1 MIGVHVHRVR
11 NDDLSGAKRFEQR
24 DQIRYGVFGKSQQ
37 DVDIYVMISAY
48 WEPLRFTVEEQ
59 TGDRR
64 AWKRAIDTSLESP
77 LDIAEP
83 RSELALGTPDYL
95 VGPRSV
101 VVLVR

>member
-1 MIGVHVHRVR
+1 VAYYL
-11 NDDLSGAKRFEQR
+11 D
-24 DQIRYGVFGKSQQ
+24 GKPQQ

-48 WEPLRFTVEEQ
+48 WEPLRFTVQEQ
-59 TGDRR
+59 ASDRR

-83 RSELALGTPDYL
+83 GSELVLGTPDY
-95 VGPRSV
+95 VVTPRSV